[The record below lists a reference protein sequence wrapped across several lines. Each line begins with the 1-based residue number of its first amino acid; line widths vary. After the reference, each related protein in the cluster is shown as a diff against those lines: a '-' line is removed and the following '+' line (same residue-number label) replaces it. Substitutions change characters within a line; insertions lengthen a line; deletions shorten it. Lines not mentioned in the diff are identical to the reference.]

1 MKSSQESSSE
11 KLSGSQVVVLLWAAL
26 VSSLERENQELF
38 DKLTRAEGLVNEL
51 ECTVQD
57 LNEKY
62 GGCR

>member
-11 KLSGSQVVVLLWAAL
+11 KSSGSQVAVLLWAAL
-26 VSSLERENQELF
+26 VSSLEQENQQLF
-38 DKLTRAEGLVNEL
+38 DKLNKAEGQVSEL

-62 GGCR
+62 GNRG